1 VKTSHKKRIIFLI
14 IILALIA
21 ITRLADLD
29 RYLTFENLQE
39 NKFRLQ
45 QIVQGNYV
53 LSVGGYIV
61 TYIVVVAF
69 SIPGAAILTLTGGF
83 LFGVLWGAIYVNAG
97 ATTGAALAFLFCRYV
112 AGEWVQNKYQDK
124 LKTFNKALSKNG
136 YRYLLALRFIPV
148 FPFFLINI
156 FAGLTKIPLRTFIW
170 TTSIGIFP
178 GSLVYAFAG
187 KQLGDI
193 QSVEDIFSARIA
205 VAFSLLALLVL
216 FPVIVNYFRGKKQT
230 TTRETGETK

>member
-1 VKTSHKKRIIFLI
+1 MKTSHKKRIIFLI
-14 IILALIA
+14 VILALIA
-21 ITRLADLD
+21 ITRLTDLD

-45 QIVQGNYV
+45 QMVEGNYV

-97 ATTGAALAFLFCRYV
+97 ATTGATLAFLFCRYV

-124 LKTFNKALSKNG
+124 LKTFNKELSKNG

-178 GSLVYAFAG
+178 GSLVYAFTG

-216 FPVIVNYFRGKKQT
+216 FPVIVNYFRGKKLNSTIGHQV
-230 TTRETGETK
+230 K

>member
-1 VKTSHKKRIIFLI
+1 MKTSHKKRIIFLI
-14 IILALIA
+14 VILALIA
-21 ITRLADLD
+21 ITQLTDLD

-45 QIVQGNYV
+45 QMVEGNYV

-97 ATTGAALAFLFCRYV
+97 ATTGATLAFLFCRYV

-124 LKTFNKALSKNG
+124 LKTFNKELSKNG

-178 GSLVYAFAG
+178 GSLVYAFTG

-216 FPVIVNYFRGKKQT
+216 FPVIVNYFRGKKLNSTIGHQV
-230 TTRETGETK
+230 K

>member
-14 IILALIA
+14 VILALIV
-21 ITRLADLD
+21 ITRLTDLD
-29 RYLTFENLQE
+29 RSLTFENLQE

-53 LSVGGYIV
+53 LSVGGYIM

-69 SIPGAAILTLTGGF
+69 SIPGAALLTLTGGF

-97 ATTGAALAFLFCRYV
+97 ATTGATLAFLFCRYV

-124 LKTFNKALSKNG
+124 LKTFNKELSKNG
-136 YRYLLALRFIPV
+136 YRYLLALRFTPV

-193 QSVEDIFSARIA
+193 QSVEDIFSARIV

-216 FPVIVNYFRGKKQT
+216 FPVILNYFRGKKLNSTIKHQV
-230 TTRETGETK
+230 K

>member
-14 IILALIA
+14 VILALIA
-21 ITRLADLD
+21 ITQLTDLD

-45 QIVQGNYV
+45 QMVEGNYV

-97 ATTGAALAFLFCRYV
+97 ATTGATLAFLFCRYV

-124 LKTFNKALSKNG
+124 LKTFNKELSKNG

-178 GSLVYAFAG
+178 GSVVYAFTG

-216 FPVIVNYFRGKKQT
+216 FPVIVNYFRGKKLNSTIGHQV
-230 TTRETGETK
+230 K

>member
-1 VKTSHKKRIIFLI
+1 M
-14 IILALIA
+14 
-21 ITRLADLD
+21 
-29 RYLTFENLQE
+29 
-39 NKFRLQ
+39 RLQ
-45 QIVQGNYV
+45 QVVERNYL

-61 TYIVVVAF
+61 IYIVVVAF
-69 SIPGAAILTLTGGF
+69 SIPGATILTLGGGF
-83 LFGVLWGAIYVNAG
+83 LFGTLWGAIYVNAG
-97 ATTGAALAFLFCRYV
+97 ATIGATLAFLFCRYV

-124 LKTFNKALSKNG
+124 LTTFNRELLKNG

-156 FAGLTKIPLRTFIW
+156 FAGLTRIPLRTFIW

-187 KQLGDI
+187 SQLGDI

-205 VAFSLLALLVL
+205 VAFSLLAFLVL
-216 FPVIVNYFRGKKQT
+216 FPVIVNYFKGKRVKST
-230 TTRETGETK
+230 L

>member
-14 IILALIA
+14 VILALIA
-21 ITRLADLD
+21 ITRLTDLD

-45 QIVQGNYV
+45 QMVEGNYV

-97 ATTGAALAFLFCRYV
+97 ATTGATLAFLFCRYV

-124 LKTFNKALSKNG
+124 LKTFNKELSKNG

-178 GSLVYAFAG
+178 GSLVYAFTG

-216 FPVIVNYFRGKKQT
+216 FPVIVNYFRGKKLNSTIGHQV
-230 TTRETGETK
+230 K